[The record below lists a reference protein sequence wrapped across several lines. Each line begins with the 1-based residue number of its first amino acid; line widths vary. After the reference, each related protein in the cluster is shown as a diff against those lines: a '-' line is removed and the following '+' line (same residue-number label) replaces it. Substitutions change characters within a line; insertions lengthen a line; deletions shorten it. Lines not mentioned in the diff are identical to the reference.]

1 MDKDKIAKEFEDFV
15 HIVSHDMAAPQRHIR
30 EFTKLLLASIDTPLN
45 DEQKMFREFIE
56 KGLVRVEKMQ
66 DALLAFSRVTTQ
78 GKEFSSFQS
87 NECIQSVVQQLAD
100 NIKEHQANIS
110 VPEQSF
116 LVSGDRAQIEN
127 VFSILIGNALTYVAD
142 GVHPDIRVMAEIING
157 RVEFSVIDNGI
168 GINPD
173 HSEQIFGMFR
183 KLHAPDAYG
192 GGSGAGLAIA
202 RKIIR
207 RHGGEISV
215 KNIASGGSCFRFSV
229 PVASGIG
236 HPSA

>member
-45 DEQKMFREFIE
+45 DEQKMYRGFIE
-56 KGLVRVEKMQ
+56 KGLARVEKMQ
-66 DALLAFSRVTTQ
+66 DALLSFSRVTTQ
-78 GKEFSSFQS
+78 AQEFVSFQS
-87 NECIQSVVQQLAD
+87 NECINSAIAQLAE
-100 NIKEHQANIS
+100 NIKEFQAKIS
-110 VPEQSF
+110 VPAQSF
-116 LVSGDRAQIEN
+116 PVLGDRAQIET
-127 VFSILIGNALTYVAD
+127 VFAILINNALTYVAD
-142 GVHPDIRVMAEIING
+142 GVTPDISITADNVDG
-157 RVEFSVIDNGI
+157 RIVFAVADNGI
-168 GINPD
+168 GIHSD

-183 KLHAPDAYG
+183 KLHASDAYG

-215 KNIASGGSCFRFSV
+215 TDMISGGSCFRFSL
-229 PVASGIG
+229 PIA
-236 HPSA
+236 

>member
-78 GKEFSSFQS
+78 GKELEIIQS
-87 NECIQSVVQQLAD
+87 HECIQSALEKLAGK
-100 NIKEHQANIS
+100 IKECQAKVS
-110 VPEQSF
+110 VPQQSF
-116 LVSGDRAQIEN
+116 PVMGDRAQIEH
-127 VFSILIGNALTYVAD
+127 VFFILIDNALTYVAD
-142 GVHPDIRVMAEIING
+142 GVTPDICIGGEVVDG
-157 RVEFSVIDNGI
+157 RVEFFVTDNGI
-168 GINPD
+168 GIPLE

-207 RHGGEISV
+207 RHGGEMSV
-215 KNIASGGSCFRFSV
+215 VPTQSGGSCFRFSLLM
-229 PVASGIG
+229 GNEN
-236 HPSA
+236 

>member
-45 DEQKMFREFIE
+45 DEQKMYRGFIE
-56 KGLVRVEKMQ
+56 KGLARVEKMQ
-66 DALLAFSRVTTQ
+66 DALLSFSRVTTQ
-78 GKEFSSFQS
+78 AQEFEIFQS
-87 NECIQSVVQQLAD
+87 NDCIQSVVGKLTEH
-100 NIKEHQANIS
+100 IKECQAKIS
-110 VPEQSF
+110 VPDTSF
-116 LVSGDRAQIEN
+116 SVLGDGAQIET
-127 VFSILIGNALTYVAD
+127 VFAILINNALTYVAD
-142 GVHPDIRVMAEIING
+142 GVTPDISITADNVDG
-157 RVEFSVIDNGI
+157 RVEFTVIDNGI
-168 GINPD
+168 GIHSD

-207 RHGGEISV
+207 RHGGDISV
-215 KNIASGGSCFRFSV
+215 ADMISGGSCFRFSV
-229 PVASGIG
+229 PIA
-236 HPSA
+236 